1 MLTRVFAAAGRF
13 VVDLCRC
20 LRPLCLTRRACTHSL
35 HAVRFPAS
43 KDPMQRDTLSTVVYA
58 LLLAILAGYVL
69 SVGRGILLPIVT
81 AVMSVYIMDSASAA
95 LSRMPGLS
103 RLPGVLLRAIV
114 LLVFMGCL
122 IVLALV
128 VAATVRDIAEV
139 MPEYRANLEGMV
151 GGLAAQLG
159 VEAQNLWDE
168 IMAVTV
174 NRIELEAIAGAV
186 LGGLTAVGATVF
198 LVVIYASFLFA
209 ERRGLRQRS
218 MAAFADA
225 ETAQR
230 TMETVAAINRR
241 ISDYL
246 AVKTLI
252 NILLGTI
259 SFSILWVMDVDFA
272 LFWAIVIGLLN
283 YIPYVGSYL
292 GVAFPVILSL
302 AQFGSLPQT
311 ALLLAL
317 LVAAQAYIGNV
328 LEPQWIG
335 RKLNLSPFVVL
346 VALSVWSALWGIPGA
361 ILAVPM
367 TSMLVIVLS
376 SFDGTRFLAIL
387 LAERVEA
394 DTGTAAGETPEPR
407 SR

>member
-1 MLTRVFAAAGRF
+1 
-13 VVDLCRC
+13 
-20 LRPLCLTRRACTHSL
+20 
-35 HAVRFPAS
+35 
-43 KDPMQRDTLSTVVYA
+43 MQRDTLSTVVYA